1 MFAYALGGFFAAM
14 GGLAATATTGIGTP
28 YAGTFITLN
37 SVAAIVLGGVSLA
50 GGKGGLVGPVAAAF
64 CLTLVPSIMVF
75 QGIDPNYGQVIQGA
89 LIVIVVM
96 LGGLLLLREQALSTA
111 TAIPDE
117 ELEPRP
123 GPVRAAGHYLIDRPL
138 IMLSVILVLLLIACE
153 IASPGYLSARRM
165 GTILQF
171 SAPLAFLAAG
181 QTLVMLTAGIDLS
194 VAATATAAAYI
205 MAGQASRGTA
215 TALAIAVLV
224 GLVVGLVNGVGVGI
238 FRVNPL
244 IMTLGMASIVSGYL
258 TVSAQSF
265 VTGVPLVPEFVRELA
280 VGNLIGEAIPKSLL
294 LWAPVAALILFGLR
308 YSGYGRMLYAVGDN
322 PLACRLAGVRIWQVL
337 LIVYV
342 LCSVLAAIGGVLYV
356 GVINAAD
363 LQLVSPYLLP
373 SVAAVVIGGTS
384 IFGGIG
390 GYSGTILGAIILVV
404 LDSLLTLLDA
414 SQAFKQI
421 LYGTIILLLAWLYAT
436 STKRV

>member
-1 MFAYALGGFFAAM
+1 VS
-14 GGLAATATTGIGTP
+14 ATTTTP
-28 YAGTFITLN
+28 
-37 SVAAIVLGGVSLA
+37 
-50 GGKGGLVGPVAAAF
+50 
-64 CLTLVPSIMVF
+64 
-75 QGIDPNYGQVIQGA
+75 D
-89 LIVIVVM
+89 
-96 LGGLLLLREQALSTA
+96 
-111 TAIPDE
+111 

-123 GPVRAAGHYLIDRPL
+123 NRVVAAGQWVIDRPL
-138 IMLSVILVLLLIACE
+138 IMLSVILVLLLILCQ
-153 IASPGYLSARRM
+153 IVSPGYMSTERV

-215 TALAIAVLV
+215 TALGIALLV
-224 GLVVGLVNGVGVGI
+224 GLVVGLVNGIGVGI

-265 VTGVPLVPEFVRELA
+265 VTGVPLVPDFVRELA
-280 VGNLIGEAIPKSLL
+280 VGNLLGPAIPKSLL
-294 LWAPVAALILFGLR
+294 LWVPVAALILFGLR
-308 YSGYGRMLYAVGDN
+308 SSGYGRMLYAVGDN
-322 PLACRLAGVRIWQVL
+322 PIACRLAGVRVWQVL
-337 LIVYV
+337 LVTYI
-342 LCSVLAAIGGVLYV
+342 LCSLLAAIGGVLYV

-414 SQAFKQI
+414 SQAVKQI
-421 LYGTIILLLAWLYAT
+421 LYGLIILGLAWLYAT
-436 STKRV
+436 STRRV

>member
-1 MFAYALGGFFAAM
+1 MTAV
-14 GGLAATATTGIGTP
+14 AAT
-28 YAGTFITLN
+28 
-37 SVAAIVLGGVSLA
+37 
-50 GGKGGLVGPVAAAF
+50 
-64 CLTLVPSIMVF
+64 
-75 QGIDPNYGQVIQGA
+75 
-89 LIVIVVM
+89 
-96 LGGLLLLREQALSTA
+96 
-111 TAIPDE
+111 PD
-117 ELEPRP
+117 EPRP
-123 GPVRAAGHYLIDRPL
+123 GPARAAAYYLIDRPL

-153 IASPGYLSARRM
+153 IVSPGYMSAGRI
-165 GTILQF
+165 GSILQF

-224 GLVVGLVNGVGVGI
+224 GLVVGLINGVGVGI

-265 VTGVPLVPEFVRELA
+265 VTGVPLVPSFVRELA
-280 VGNLIGEAIPKSLL
+280 TGNLIGEAIPKSLL
-294 LWAPVAALILFGLR
+294 LWAPVAALILYGLR

-337 LIVYV
+337 LLVYV
-342 LCSVLAAIGGVLYV
+342 LCSILAAIGGVLYV

>member
-1 MFAYALGGFFAAM
+1 MS
-14 GGLAATATTGIGTP
+14 AATTTP
-28 YAGTFITLN
+28 
-37 SVAAIVLGGVSLA
+37 
-50 GGKGGLVGPVAAAF
+50 
-64 CLTLVPSIMVF
+64 
-75 QGIDPNYGQVIQGA
+75 
-89 LIVIVVM
+89 
-96 LGGLLLLREQALSTA
+96 
-111 TAIPDE
+111 E
-117 ELEPRP
+117 ELEPRT
-123 GPVRAAGHYLIDRPL
+123 GRVRSAAQAVIDRPL
-138 IMLSVILVLLLIACE
+138 IMLTVILVLLLIACE
-153 IASPGYLSARRM
+153 IYSPGYISERRL
-165 GTILQF
+165 GTILSF

-194 VAATATAAAYI
+194 VSATATAAAYI

-215 TALAIAVLV
+215 TALGIAILV
-224 GLVVGLVNGVGVGI
+224 GLVVGLANGVGVGV

-265 VTGVPLVPEFVRELA
+265 VTGVPLVPDFVRELA
-280 VGNLIGEAIPKSLL
+280 VGNLIGQAIPKSIL
-294 LWAPVAALILFGLR
+294 LWGPVAALILLGLR

-322 PLACRLAGVRIWQVL
+322 PIACRLAGVRVWQVL
-337 LIVYV
+337 LVTYV
-342 LCSVLAAIGGVLYV
+342 LCSVLSAIGGVLYV

-414 SQAFKQI
+414 SQAYKQI
-421 LYGTIILLLAWLYAT
+421 IYGLIILGLAWLYAT

>member
-1 MFAYALGGFFAAM
+1 MS
-14 GGLAATATTGIGTP
+14 AATTTT
-28 YAGTFITLN
+28 
-37 SVAAIVLGGVSLA
+37 
-50 GGKGGLVGPVAAAF
+50 
-64 CLTLVPSIMVF
+64 
-75 QGIDPNYGQVIQGA
+75 QD
-89 LIVIVVM
+89 
-96 LGGLLLLREQALSTA
+96 
-111 TAIPDE
+111 

-123 GPVRAAGHYLIDRPL
+123 NRARAASLWILDRPL
-138 IMLSVILVLLLIACE
+138 IMLGVILVLLLIGCQ
-153 IASPGYLSARRM
+153 IASPGYMSAERI

-215 TALAIAVLV
+215 TALGIAILV
-224 GLVVGLVNGVGVGI
+224 GLVVGLINGVGVGI

-265 VTGVPLVPEFVRELA
+265 VTGVPLVPDFVRQLA
-280 VGNLIGEAIPKSLL
+280 VGNLIGAAIPRSLL
-294 LWAPVAALILFGLR
+294 LWVPVAALILFGLR

-322 PLACRLAGVRIWQVL
+322 PVACRLAGVRVWQVL
-337 LIVYV
+337 LVTYI

-356 GVINAAD
+356 GVVNAAD

-404 LDSLLTLLDA
+404 LDSLLTLLNA

-421 LYGTIILLLAWLYAT
+421 LYGFIILALAWLYAT

>member
-1 MFAYALGGFFAAM
+1 VS
-14 GGLAATATTGIGTP
+14 AATTTP
-28 YAGTFITLN
+28 
-37 SVAAIVLGGVSLA
+37 
-50 GGKGGLVGPVAAAF
+50 
-64 CLTLVPSIMVF
+64 
-75 QGIDPNYGQVIQGA
+75 
-89 LIVIVVM
+89 
-96 LGGLLLLREQALSTA
+96 
-111 TAIPDE
+111 E

-123 GPVRAAGHYLIDRPL
+123 NRVVAAGQWVIDRPL
-138 IMLSVILVLLLIACE
+138 VMLSVILVLLLILCQ
-153 IASPGYLSARRM
+153 IVSPGYMSAERV

-215 TALAIAVLV
+215 TALAIALLV
-224 GLVVGLVNGVGVGI
+224 GLVVGLVNGIGVGI

-265 VTGVPLVPEFVRELA
+265 VTGVPLVPDFVRELA
-280 VGNLIGEAIPKSLL
+280 VGNLLGPAIPKSLL
-294 LWAPVAALILFGLR
+294 LWVPVAALILFGLR
-308 YSGYGRMLYAVGDN
+308 SSGYGRMLYAVGDN
-322 PLACRLAGVRIWQVL
+322 PIACRLAGVRVWQVL
-337 LIVYV
+337 LLTYV
-342 LCSVLAAIGGVLYV
+342 LCSILAAIGGVLYV

-363 LQLVSPYLLP
+363 LQLVTPYLLP

-384 IFGGIG
+384 IFGGVG
-390 GYSGTILGAIILVV
+390 GYSGTILGVIILVV
-404 LDSLLTLLDA
+404 LDSLLTLLDT
-414 SQAFKQI
+414 SQAVKQI
-421 LYGTIILLLAWLYAT
+421 IYGSIILLLAWLYAT

>member
-1 MFAYALGGFFAAM
+1 MS
-14 GGLAATATTGIGTP
+14 TATTT
-28 YAGTFITLN
+28 
-37 SVAAIVLGGVSLA
+37 
-50 GGKGGLVGPVAAAF
+50 
-64 CLTLVPSIMVF
+64 
-75 QGIDPNYGQVIQGA
+75 
-89 LIVIVVM
+89 
-96 LGGLLLLREQALSTA
+96 
-111 TAIPDE
+111 PDE
-117 ELEPRP
+117 QLEPRP
-123 GPVRAAGHYLIDRPL
+123 NRVRASAEWVIDRPL
-138 IMLSVILVLLLIACE
+138 IMLSVILVLLLIASE
-153 IASPGYLSARRM
+153 IVSPGYLSDDRM

-171 SAPLAFLAAG
+171 AAPLAFLAAG

-205 MAGQASRGTA
+205 MAGQASRGTT
-215 TALAIAVLV
+215 TALGIAILV
-224 GLVVGLVNGVGVGI
+224 GLVVGLINGIGVGV

-265 VTGVPLVPEFVRELA
+265 VTGVPLVPDFVRELA
-280 VGNLIGEAIPKSLL
+280 VGNLIGAAIPKSLV
-294 LWAPVAALILFGLR
+294 LWVPVAAVILLGLR

-322 PLACRLAGVRIWQVL
+322 PIACRLAGVRVWQVL
-337 LIVYV
+337 LVTYV
-342 LCSVLAAIGGVLYV
+342 LCSILSAIGGVLYV

-414 SQAFKQI
+414 SQAYKQI
-421 LYGTIILLLAWLYAT
+421 IYGLIILGLAWLYAT

>member
-1 MFAYALGGFFAAM
+1 VT
-14 GGLAATATTGIGTP
+14 AATTTP
-28 YAGTFITLN
+28 
-37 SVAAIVLGGVSLA
+37 
-50 GGKGGLVGPVAAAF
+50 
-64 CLTLVPSIMVF
+64 
-75 QGIDPNYGQVIQGA
+75 
-89 LIVIVVM
+89 
-96 LGGLLLLREQALSTA
+96 
-111 TAIPDE
+111 E

-123 GPVRAAGHYLIDRPL
+123 NRVVAAGQWVIDRPL
-138 IMLSVILVLLLIACE
+138 IMLSVILVLLLILCQ
-153 IASPGYLSARRM
+153 IVSPGYMSAERV

-215 TALAIAVLV
+215 TALAIALLV
-224 GLVVGLVNGVGVGI
+224 GLVVGLVNGIGVGI

-265 VTGVPLVPEFVRELA
+265 VTGVPLVPSFVRELA
-280 VGNLIGEAIPKSLL
+280 AGDLIGSAIPKSLL
-294 LWAPVAALILFGLR
+294 LWVPVAALILFGLR
-308 YSGYGRMLYAVGDN
+308 SSGYGRMLYAVGDN
-322 PLACRLAGVRIWQVL
+322 PIACRLAGVRVWQVL
-337 LIVYV
+337 LVTYIICA
-342 LCSVLAAIGGVLYV
+342 LLAAIGGVLYV

-390 GYSGTILGAIILVV
+390 GYAGTILGAIILVV

-414 SQAFKQI
+414 SQAVKQI
-421 LYGTIILLLAWLYAT
+421 LYGLIILGLAWLYAT
-436 STKRV
+436 STRRV

>member
-1 MFAYALGGFFAAM
+1 MST
-14 GGLAATATTGIGTP
+14 AATT
-28 YAGTFITLN
+28 
-37 SVAAIVLGGVSLA
+37 
-50 GGKGGLVGPVAAAF
+50 
-64 CLTLVPSIMVF
+64 
-75 QGIDPNYGQVIQGA
+75 
-89 LIVIVVM
+89 
-96 LGGLLLLREQALSTA
+96 
-111 TAIPDE
+111 PDE
-117 ELEPRP
+117 QLEPRP
-123 GPVRAAGHYLIDRPL
+123 NRATTAAQWVIDRPL
-138 IMLSVILVLLLIACE
+138 IMLSVILVLLVIACE
-153 IASPGYLSARRM
+153 VVSPGYISDERVGA
-165 GTILQF
+165 ILQF

-224 GLVVGLVNGVGVGI
+224 GLVVGLINGIGVGI

-265 VTGVPLVPEFVRELA
+265 VTGVPLVPDFVRQLA
-280 VGNLIGEAIPKSLL
+280 VGNLIGEAVPKSLL
-294 LWAPVAALILFGLR
+294 LWVPVAALILYGLR

-322 PLACRLAGVRIWQVL
+322 PVACRLAGVRVWQVL
-337 LIVYV
+337 LVTYV
-342 LCSVLAAIGGVLYV
+342 LCSILAAVGGVLYV

-414 SQAFKQI
+414 SQAVKQI
-421 LYGTIILLLAWLYAT
+421 IYGSIILLLAWLYAT

>member
-1 MFAYALGGFFAAM
+1 MTVVPEALERESRARAVQRF
-14 GGLAATATTGIGTP
+14 LVDNP
-28 YAGTFITLN
+28 
-37 SVAAIVLGGVSLA
+37 VVV
-50 GGKGGLVGPVAAAF
+50 LVGV
-64 CLTLVPSIMVF
+64 
-75 QGIDPNYGQVIQGA
+75 
-89 LIVIVVM
+89 
-96 LGGLLLLREQALSTA
+96 
-111 TAIPDE
+111 
-117 ELEPRP
+117 
-123 GPVRAAGHYLIDRPL
+123 
-138 IMLSVILVLLLIACE
+138 LVLLFVLTDLVNRNEAGQ
-153 IASPGYLSARRM
+153 PFVTWNQLSTTFLVA
-165 GTILQF
+165 
-171 SAPLAFLAAG
+171 APLGMIAAG

-224 GLVVGLVNGVGVGI
+224 GLVVGLVNGIGVGI

-244 IMTLGMASIVSGYL
+244 IMTLGMASIVAGYL

-265 VTGVPLVPEFVRELA
+265 VTGVPLVPDFVRELA
-280 VGNLIGEAIPKSLL
+280 VGNLIGDAIPKSLL
-294 LWAPVAALILFGLR
+294 LWAPVAALILLGLR
-308 YSGYGRMLYAVGDN
+308 YSGYGRTLYAVGDN
-322 PLACRLAGVRIWQVL
+322 PIACRLAGVRVWQVL
-337 LIVYV
+337 LVTYV
-342 LCSVLAAIGGVLYV
+342 LCSILAAIGGVLYV

-363 LQLVSPYLLP
+363 LQLVTPYLLP

-414 SQAFKQI
+414 SQAVKQI
-421 LYGTIILLLAWLYAT
+421 IYGSIILLLAWLYAT

>member
-1 MFAYALGGFFAAM
+1 MS
-14 GGLAATATTGIGTP
+14 TVTTT
-28 YAGTFITLN
+28 
-37 SVAAIVLGGVSLA
+37 
-50 GGKGGLVGPVAAAF
+50 
-64 CLTLVPSIMVF
+64 
-75 QGIDPNYGQVIQGA
+75 
-89 LIVIVVM
+89 
-96 LGGLLLLREQALSTA
+96 
-111 TAIPDE
+111 PDE
-117 ELEPRP
+117 PVEPRP
-123 GPVRAAGHYLIDRPL
+123 NRATAAGQWMIDRPL
-138 IMLSVILVLLLIACE
+138 VMLAVILVLLLIACE
-153 IASPGYLSARRM
+153 IYSPGYISAERF

-194 VAATATAAAYI
+194 VSATATAAAYI

-215 TALAIAVLV
+215 TALVIAVLV
-224 GLVVGLVNGVGVGI
+224 GLVVGLINGIGVGV

-244 IMTLGMASIVSGYL
+244 IMTLGMASIVAGYL

-265 VTGVPLVPEFVRELA
+265 VTGVPLVPDFVRELA
-280 VGNLIGEAIPKSLL
+280 VGNLIGDAIPKSLL
-294 LWAPVAALILFGLR
+294 LWAPVAAIILLGLR
-308 YSGYGRMLYAVGDN
+308 YSGYGRTLYAVGDN
-322 PLACRLAGVRIWQVL
+322 PIACRLAGVRVWQVL
-337 LIVYV
+337 LVTYV
-342 LCSVLAAIGGVLYV
+342 LCSILAAIGGVLYV

-414 SQAFKQI
+414 SQAVKQI
-421 LYGTIILLLAWLYAT
+421 IYGSIILLLAWLYAT

>member
-1 MFAYALGGFFAAM
+1 MS
-14 GGLAATATTGIGTP
+14 TATTT
-28 YAGTFITLN
+28 
-37 SVAAIVLGGVSLA
+37 
-50 GGKGGLVGPVAAAF
+50 
-64 CLTLVPSIMVF
+64 
-75 QGIDPNYGQVIQGA
+75 
-89 LIVIVVM
+89 
-96 LGGLLLLREQALSTA
+96 
-111 TAIPDE
+111 PDE
-117 ELEPRP
+117 QLEPQPNR
-123 GPVRAAGHYLIDRPL
+123 VRAAAEWVIDRPL
-138 IMLSVILVLLLIACE
+138 IMLSVILVLLLIASE
-153 IASPGYLSARRM
+153 IVSPGYLSDDRM

-171 SAPLAFLAAG
+171 AAPLAFLAAG

-205 MAGQASRGTA
+205 MAGQASRGTT
-215 TALAIAVLV
+215 TALAIAILV
-224 GLVVGLVNGVGVGI
+224 GLVVGLINGIGVGV

-265 VTGVPLVPEFVRELA
+265 VTGVPLVPDFVRELA
-280 VGNLIGEAIPKSLL
+280 VGNLIGAAIPKSLV
-294 LWAPVAALILFGLR
+294 LWVPVAALILLGLR

-322 PLACRLAGVRIWQVL
+322 PIACRLAGVRVWQVL
-337 LIVYV
+337 LVTYV
-342 LCSVLAAIGGVLYV
+342 LCSILAAIGGVLYV

-414 SQAFKQI
+414 SQAYKQI
-421 LYGTIILLLAWLYAT
+421 IYGLIILGLAWLYAT

>member
-1 MFAYALGGFFAAM
+1 MT
-14 GGLAATATTGIGTP
+14 AATTTP
-28 YAGTFITLN
+28 
-37 SVAAIVLGGVSLA
+37 
-50 GGKGGLVGPVAAAF
+50 
-64 CLTLVPSIMVF
+64 
-75 QGIDPNYGQVIQGA
+75 
-89 LIVIVVM
+89 
-96 LGGLLLLREQALSTA
+96 
-111 TAIPDE
+111 E

-123 GPVRAAGHYLIDRPL
+123 NRVVAAGLWVIDRPL
-138 IMLSVILVLLLIACE
+138 IMLSVILVLLLVLCQIV
-153 IASPGYLSARRM
+153 SPGYMSGERV

-205 MAGQASRGTA
+205 MAGQASRGTG
-215 TALAIAVLV
+215 TALAIALLV

-265 VTGVPLVPEFVRELA
+265 VTGVPLVPNFVRELA
-280 VGNLIGEAIPKSLL
+280 AGDLIGSAIPKSLL
-294 LWAPVAALILFGLR
+294 LWVPVAALILFGLR
-308 YSGYGRMLYAVGDN
+308 SSGYGRMLYAVGDN
-322 PLACRLAGVRIWQVL
+322 PIACRLAGVRVWQVL
-337 LIVYV
+337 LVTYV
-342 LCSVLAAIGGVLYV
+342 LCALLAAIGGVLYV

-404 LDSLLTLLDA
+404 LDSLLTLLNA
-414 SQAFKQI
+414 SQAVKQI
-421 LYGTIILLLAWLYAT
+421 LYGVIILGLAWLYAT
-436 STKRV
+436 STRRV

>member
-1 MFAYALGGFFAAM
+1 MS
-14 GGLAATATTGIGTP
+14 AATTTTP
-28 YAGTFITLN
+28 
-37 SVAAIVLGGVSLA
+37 
-50 GGKGGLVGPVAAAF
+50 
-64 CLTLVPSIMVF
+64 
-75 QGIDPNYGQVIQGA
+75 
-89 LIVIVVM
+89 
-96 LGGLLLLREQALSTA
+96 
-111 TAIPDE
+111 E

-123 GPVRAAGHYLIDRPL
+123 NRARAASLWILDRPL
-138 IMLSVILVLLLIACE
+138 IMLGVILVLLLIGCQ
-153 IASPGYLSARRM
+153 IASPGYMSAERV

-215 TALAIAVLV
+215 TALGIAILV
-224 GLVVGLVNGVGVGI
+224 GLVVGSINGVGIGI

-265 VTGVPLVPEFVRELA
+265 VTGVPLVPDFVRELA
-280 VGNLIGEAIPKSLL
+280 VGNLLGAAIPKSLL
-294 LWAPVAALILFGLR
+294 LWVPVAALILLGLR
-308 YSGYGRMLYAVGDN
+308 YSGYGRTLYAVGDN
-322 PLACRLAGVRIWQVL
+322 PIACRLAGVRVWQVL
-337 LIVYV
+337 LVTYI

-356 GVINAAD
+356 GVVNAAD

-404 LDSLLTLLDA
+404 LDSLLTLLNA

-421 LYGTIILLLAWLYAT
+421 LYGFIILALAWLYAV

>member
-1 MFAYALGGFFAAM
+1 VS
-14 GGLAATATTGIGTP
+14 AATTTP
-28 YAGTFITLN
+28 
-37 SVAAIVLGGVSLA
+37 
-50 GGKGGLVGPVAAAF
+50 
-64 CLTLVPSIMVF
+64 
-75 QGIDPNYGQVIQGA
+75 
-89 LIVIVVM
+89 
-96 LGGLLLLREQALSTA
+96 
-111 TAIPDE
+111 E

-123 GPVRAAGHYLIDRPL
+123 NRVVAAGQWVIDRPL
-138 IMLSVILVLLLIACE
+138 IMLSVILVLLLILCQ
-153 IASPGYLSARRM
+153 IVSPGYMSTERV

-205 MAGQASRGTA
+205 MAGQASRGTGA
-215 TALAIAVLV
+215 ALGIALLV

-265 VTGVPLVPEFVRELA
+265 VTGVPLVPNFVRELA
-280 VGNLIGEAIPKSLL
+280 AGDLIGSAIPKSLL
-294 LWAPVAALILFGLR
+294 LWVPVAALILFGLR
-308 YSGYGRMLYAVGDN
+308 SSGYGRMLYAVGDN
-322 PLACRLAGVRIWQVL
+322 PIACRLAGVRVWQVL
-337 LIVYV
+337 LVTYII
-342 LCSVLAAIGGVLYV
+342 CSILAAIGGVLYV

-414 SQAFKQI
+414 SQAVKQI
-421 LYGTIILLLAWLYAT
+421 LYGLIILGLAWLYAT
-436 STKRV
+436 STRRV

>member
-1 MFAYALGGFFAAM
+1 MS
-14 GGLAATATTGIGTP
+14 TATTTPDEQLEPQPNRGT
-28 YAGTFITLN
+28 
-37 SVAAIVLGGVSLA
+37 
-50 GGKGGLVGPVAAAF
+50 AAARW
-64 CLTLVPSIMVF
+64 V
-75 QGIDPNYGQVIQGA
+75 
-89 LIVIVVM
+89 
-96 LGGLLLLREQALSTA
+96 
-111 TAIPDE
+111 
-117 ELEPRP
+117 
-123 GPVRAAGHYLIDRPL
+123 IDRPL
-138 IMLSVILVLLLIACE
+138 VMLGVILVLLLITCE
-153 IASPGYLSARRM
+153 IVSPGYLSTGRI
-165 GTILQF
+165 GTILSF
-171 SAPLAFLAAG
+171 AAPLAFLAAG
-181 QTLVMLTAGIDLS
+181 QTRVMLTAGIDLA

-224 GLVVGLVNGVGVGI
+224 GLIVGLINGVGVGV

-244 IMTLGMASIVSGYL
+244 IMTLGMASIVAGYL

-280 VGNLIGEAIPKSLL
+280 VGNLIGDAIPKSLL
-294 LWAPVAALILFGLR
+294 LWAPVAALILLGLR

-322 PLACRLAGVRIWQVL
+322 PIACRLAGVRVWQVL
-337 LIVYV
+337 LVTYV
-342 LCSVLAAIGGVLYV
+342 LCSILSAIGGVLYV

-363 LQLVSPYLLP
+363 LQLVTPYLLP

-390 GYSGTILGAIILVV
+390 GYSGTILGVIILVV

-414 SQAFKQI
+414 SQAVKQI
-421 LYGTIILLLAWLYAT
+421 IYGSIILLLAWLYAT

>member
-1 MFAYALGGFFAAM
+1 M
-14 GGLAATATTGIGTP
+14 TATTP
-28 YAGTFITLN
+28 E
-37 SVAAIVLGGVSLA
+37 SV
-50 GGKGGLVGPVAAAF
+50 
-64 CLTLVPSIMVF
+64 
-75 QGIDPNYGQVIQGA
+75 
-89 LIVIVVM
+89 
-96 LGGLLLLREQALSTA
+96 
-111 TAIPDE
+111 
-117 ELEPRP
+117 EPRP
-123 GPVRAAGHYLIDRPL
+123 NRVQAGASWVIDRPL
-138 IMLSVILVLLLIACE
+138 VMLAVILVLLLIACE
-153 IASPGYLSARRM
+153 IASPGYLSDDRV
-165 GTILQF
+165 GTILGF

-205 MAGQASRGTA
+205 MAGQASRGTT

-224 GLVVGLVNGVGVGI
+224 GLIVGLVNGIGVGI
-238 FRVNPL
+238 FRVQPL
-244 IMTLGMASIVSGYL
+244 IMTLGMAGIVSGLL

-265 VTGVPLVPEFVRELA
+265 VTGVPLVPNFVRELA
-280 VGNLIGEAIPKSLL
+280 SGDLIGAAVPKSLL
-294 LWAPVAALILFGLR
+294 LWVPVAAVILLGLR

-322 PLACRLAGVRIWQVL
+322 PIACRLAGVRVWQVL
-337 LIVYV
+337 LVTYV
-342 LCSVLAAIGGVLYV
+342 LCSILSAIGGVLYV

-363 LQLVSPYLLP
+363 LQLVTPYLLP

-414 SQAFKQI
+414 SQAVKQI
-421 LYGTIILLLAWLYAT
+421 LYGLIILALAWLYAT

>member
-1 MFAYALGGFFAAM
+1 MS
-14 GGLAATATTGIGTP
+14 TVSTT
-28 YAGTFITLN
+28 
-37 SVAAIVLGGVSLA
+37 
-50 GGKGGLVGPVAAAF
+50 
-64 CLTLVPSIMVF
+64 
-75 QGIDPNYGQVIQGA
+75 
-89 LIVIVVM
+89 
-96 LGGLLLLREQALSTA
+96 
-111 TAIPDE
+111 PDE
-117 ELEPRP
+117 PVEPRP
-123 GPVRAAGHYLIDRPL
+123 NRATAAAQWVIDRPL
-138 IMLSVILVLLLIACE
+138 VMLAVILVLLLIACE
-153 IASPGYLSARRM
+153 IVSPGYLSAERF
-165 GTILQF
+165 GTILAF

-224 GLVVGLVNGVGVGI
+224 GLVVGLINGIGVGV

-244 IMTLGMASIVSGYL
+244 IMTLGMASIVAGYL

-265 VTGVPLVPEFVRELA
+265 VTGVPLVPDFVRELA

-294 LWAPVAALILFGLR
+294 LWAPVAAVILLGLR
-308 YSGYGRMLYAVGDN
+308 YSGYGRTLYAVGDN
-322 PLACRLAGVRIWQVL
+322 PIACRLAGVRVWQVL
-337 LIVYV
+337 LVTYV
-342 LCSVLAAIGGVLYV
+342 LCSILAAVGGVLYV

-384 IFGGIG
+384 IFGGVG

-414 SQAFKQI
+414 SQAVKQI
-421 LYGTIILLLAWLYAT
+421 IYGSIILLLAWLYAT

>member
-1 MFAYALGGFFAAM
+1 MST
-14 GGLAATATTGIGTP
+14 AATAP
-28 YAGTFITLN
+28 DEQLE
-37 SVAAIVLGGVSLA
+37 
-50 GGKGGLVGPVAAAF
+50 P
-64 CLTLVPSIMVF
+64 
-75 QGIDPNYGQVIQGA
+75 QPN
-89 LIVIVVM
+89 
-96 LGGLLLLREQALSTA
+96 RA
-111 TAIPDE
+111 TAA
-117 ELEPRP
+117 
-123 GPVRAAGHYLIDRPL
+123 VQWVIDRPL
-138 IMLSVILVLLLIACE
+138 IMLSVILVLLVIACE
-153 IASPGYLSARRM
+153 VVSPGYISDERVGA
-165 GTILQF
+165 ILQF

-224 GLVVGLVNGVGVGI
+224 GLIVGLINGVGVGI

-265 VTGVPLVPEFVRELA
+265 VTGVPLVPDFVRQLA
-280 VGNLIGEAIPKSLL
+280 VGNLIGEAVPKSLL
-294 LWAPVAALILFGLR
+294 LWVPVAVLILYGLR

-322 PLACRLAGVRIWQVL
+322 PVACRLAGVRVWQVL
-337 LIVYV
+337 LVTYV
-342 LCSVLAAIGGVLYV
+342 LCSILAAVGGVLYV

-390 GYSGTILGAIILVV
+390 GYSGTILGTIILVV

-414 SQAFKQI
+414 SQAVKQI
-421 LYGTIILLLAWLYAT
+421 IYGSIILLLAWLYAT

>member
-1 MFAYALGGFFAAM
+1 VS
-14 GGLAATATTGIGTP
+14 AATTTP
-28 YAGTFITLN
+28 
-37 SVAAIVLGGVSLA
+37 
-50 GGKGGLVGPVAAAF
+50 
-64 CLTLVPSIMVF
+64 
-75 QGIDPNYGQVIQGA
+75 
-89 LIVIVVM
+89 
-96 LGGLLLLREQALSTA
+96 
-111 TAIPDE
+111 E

-123 GPVRAAGHYLIDRPL
+123 NRVVAAGQWVIERPL
-138 IMLSVILVLLLIACE
+138 IMLSVILVLLLMLCQIV
-153 IASPGYLSARRM
+153 SPGYMSTERV

-205 MAGQASRGTA
+205 MAGQASRGTG
-215 TALAIAVLV
+215 TALGIALLV

-265 VTGVPLVPEFVRELA
+265 VTGVPLVPDFVRELA
-280 VGNLIGEAIPKSLL
+280 AGNLLGPAIPKSLL
-294 LWAPVAALILFGLR
+294 LWVPVAALILFGLR
-308 YSGYGRMLYAVGDN
+308 SSGYGRMLYAVGDN
-322 PLACRLAGVRIWQVL
+322 PIACRLAGVRVWQVL
-337 LIVYV
+337 LVTYI
-342 LCSVLAAIGGVLYV
+342 LCSLLAAVGGVLYV

-414 SQAFKQI
+414 SQAVKQI
-421 LYGTIILLLAWLYAT
+421 LYGLIILGLAWLYAT
-436 STKRV
+436 STRRV

>member
-1 MFAYALGGFFAAM
+1 MS
-14 GGLAATATTGIGTP
+14 AATTTT
-28 YAGTFITLN
+28 
-37 SVAAIVLGGVSLA
+37 
-50 GGKGGLVGPVAAAF
+50 
-64 CLTLVPSIMVF
+64 
-75 QGIDPNYGQVIQGA
+75 QD
-89 LIVIVVM
+89 
-96 LGGLLLLREQALSTA
+96 
-111 TAIPDE
+111 

-123 GPVRAAGHYLIDRPL
+123 NRARAASLWILDRPL
-138 IMLSVILVLLLIACE
+138 IMLGVILVLLLIACQ
-153 IASPGYLSARRM
+153 IASPGYMSAERV

-215 TALAIAVLV
+215 TALGIAILV
-224 GLVVGLVNGVGVGI
+224 GLVVGLINGVGVGI

-265 VTGVPLVPEFVRELA
+265 VTGVPLVPDFVRQLA
-280 VGNLIGEAIPKSLL
+280 VGNLIGAAIPRSLL
-294 LWAPVAALILFGLR
+294 LWVPVAALILLGLR

-322 PLACRLAGVRIWQVL
+322 PVACRLAGVRVWQVL
-337 LIVYV
+337 LVTYI

-356 GVINAAD
+356 GVVNAAD

-404 LDSLLTLLDA
+404 LDSLLTLLNA

-421 LYGTIILLLAWLYAT
+421 LYGFIILALAWLYAT

>member
-1 MFAYALGGFFAAM
+1 MSAV
-14 GGLAATATTGIGTP
+14 ATA
-28 YAGTFITLN
+28 
-37 SVAAIVLGGVSLA
+37 
-50 GGKGGLVGPVAAAF
+50 
-64 CLTLVPSIMVF
+64 
-75 QGIDPNYGQVIQGA
+75 
-89 LIVIVVM
+89 
-96 LGGLLLLREQALSTA
+96 
-111 TAIPDE
+111 PDDDA
-117 ELEPRP
+117 PRP
-123 GPVRAAGHYLIDRPL
+123 GPVRAAGYFLIDRPL
-138 IMLSVILVLLLIACE
+138 IMLTVILALLLVACE
-153 IASPGYLSARRM
+153 ITSPGYLSTGRI

-171 SAPLAFLAAG
+171 TAPLAFLAAG

-205 MAGQASRGTA
+205 MAGQASRGTG
-215 TALAIAVLV
+215 TAVAIAIVV
-224 GLVVGLVNGVGVGI
+224 GLVVGFINGVGVGV

-265 VTGVPLVPEFVRELA
+265 VTGVPLVPDFVRELA
-280 VGNLIGEAIPKSLL
+280 VGNLIGDAIPKSLL
-294 LWAPVAALILFGLR
+294 LWAPVAALILLGLR

-414 SQAFKQI
+414 TQAFKQI

>member
-1 MFAYALGGFFAAM
+1 MS
-14 GGLAATATTGIGTP
+14 AATTTTP
-28 YAGTFITLN
+28 
-37 SVAAIVLGGVSLA
+37 
-50 GGKGGLVGPVAAAF
+50 
-64 CLTLVPSIMVF
+64 
-75 QGIDPNYGQVIQGA
+75 
-89 LIVIVVM
+89 
-96 LGGLLLLREQALSTA
+96 
-111 TAIPDE
+111 E

-123 GPVRAAGHYLIDRPL
+123 NRARAASLWILDRPL
-138 IMLSVILVLLLIACE
+138 IMLGVILVLLLIACQ
-153 IASPGYLSARRM
+153 IASPGYMSAERI

-215 TALAIAVLV
+215 TALGIAILV
-224 GLVVGLVNGVGVGI
+224 GLIVGLINGVGIGV

-265 VTGVPLVPEFVRELA
+265 VTGVPLVPDFVRELA
-280 VGNLIGEAIPKSLL
+280 VGNLIGAAIPKSLL
-294 LWAPVAALILFGLR
+294 LWAPVAALILLGLR
-308 YSGYGRMLYAVGDN
+308 YSGYGRTLYAVGDN
-322 PLACRLAGVRIWQVL
+322 PVACRLAGVRVWQVL
-337 LIVYV
+337 LVTYI

-356 GVINAAD
+356 GVVNAAD

-404 LDSLLTLLDA
+404 LDSLLTLLNA

-421 LYGTIILLLAWLYAT
+421 LYGFIILALAWLYAT

>member
-1 MFAYALGGFFAAM
+1 MS
-14 GGLAATATTGIGTP
+14 TATTTP
-28 YAGTFITLN
+28 
-37 SVAAIVLGGVSLA
+37 
-50 GGKGGLVGPVAAAF
+50 
-64 CLTLVPSIMVF
+64 
-75 QGIDPNYGQVIQGA
+75 
-89 LIVIVVM
+89 
-96 LGGLLLLREQALSTA
+96 E
-111 TAIPDE
+111 E

-123 GPVRAAGHYLIDRPL
+123 NRVQAGLNWVVDRPL
-138 IMLSVILVLLLIACE
+138 IMLVVILVLLLITSE
-153 IASPGYLSARRM
+153 IVSPGYLSTARF
-165 GTILQF
+165 GAILQF

-181 QTLVMLTAGIDLS
+181 QTLVMLTAGLDLS
-194 VAATATAAAYI
+194 VAATATAAADI
-205 MAGQASRGTA
+205 MAGQASRGTG
-215 TALAIAVLV
+215 TALVIAVLV
-224 GLVVGLVNGVGVGI
+224 GLVVGLINGIGVGI

-265 VTGVPLVPEFVRELA
+265 VTGVPLVPDFVRQLA
-280 VGNLIGEAIPKSLL
+280 AGDLIGDFIPKSLL
-294 LWAPVAALILFGLR
+294 LWAPVAVLILLGLR

-322 PLACRLAGVRIWQVL
+322 PVACRLAGVRVWQVL
-337 LIVYV
+337 LVTYV
-342 LCSVLAAIGGVLYV
+342 LCSILSAIGGVLYV

-414 SQAFKQI
+414 SQAIKQI
-421 LYGTIILLLAWLYAT
+421 IYGSIILLLAWLYAT